1 MNNQNYYQSYLK
13 YKKKYLELKK
23 LYIGGKPIGTCLKF
37 IADVHAEV
45 AEGKKDDPNYTLSR
59 YLGAHPQIEEEYRK
73 CEDAI
78 RRTSPP
84 PPPPSRWKFPSENK
98 EEAERRKKAIIK
110 SKAIAKRDPA
120 FIDSDDSDD
129 GDD

>member
-23 LYIGGKPIGTCLKF
+23 LSIGGKPRGTCLKF

-45 AEGKKDDPNYTLSR
+45 EEGKKEDPNYTLSR

-73 CEDAI
+73 CEDVI

-84 PPPPSRWKFPSENK
+84 PSKWTFHDEDDK
-98 EEAERRKKAIIK
+98 EDAQRRKKADIK
-110 SKAIAKRDPA
+110 RKAIAKMDPA
-120 FIDSDDSDD
+120 LDDSDD
-129 GDD
+129 